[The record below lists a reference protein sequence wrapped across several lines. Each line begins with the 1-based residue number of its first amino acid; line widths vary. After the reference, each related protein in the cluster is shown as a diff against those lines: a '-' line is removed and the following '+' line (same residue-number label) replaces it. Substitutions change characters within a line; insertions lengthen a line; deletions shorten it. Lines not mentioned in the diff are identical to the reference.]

1 MLFKGVL
8 SILIGILSF
17 QVMASGSVLING
29 KEIKTKEQL
38 HTIIAKNLNFPTYY
52 GKNLD
57 ALNEI
62 LSSDFTGDSIVKI
75 KHVNLLKAKIGS
87 EYIEAM
93 IQVIM
98 DAAEDNPRLILV
110 IE

>member
-1 MLFKGVL
+1 MLFKSVL
-8 SILIGILSF
+8 LLLGGIFSF
-17 QVMASGSVLING
+17 QVMASGSVLIDG
-29 KEIKTKEQL
+29 KEIKTKDQL
-38 HTIIAKNLNFPTYY
+38 HNIIAKNLNFPHYY
-52 GKNLD
+52 GKNLE
-57 ALNEI
+57 ALYEV

-87 EYIEAM
+87 DYIESM

-98 DAAEDNPRLILV
+98 DAADDNPHLILV

>member
-17 QVMASGSVLING
+17 QAMASGTVLIDG
-29 KEIKTKEQL
+29 KEIKTKDQL
-38 HTIIAKNLNFPTYY
+38 HGVIAKNLNFPTYY

-57 ALNEI
+57 ALNEM
-62 LSSDFTGDSIVKI
+62 LSSDFAGDSIVKI
-75 KHVNLLKAKIGS
+75 KHINLLKAKIGS

>member
-17 QVMASGSVLING
+17 QVMASGSVLIDG
-29 KEIKTKEQL
+29 KEIKTKDQL
-38 HTIIAKNLNFPTYY
+38 HAIIAKNLNFPTYY